1 MGAAV
6 RIPILK
12 VRVQV
17 WHASACHG
25 HLIRGEVVY
34 AGVVVLTVCR
44 RCFDKLDENDG
55 GARNSSD
62 QVESTFDSHLRP
74 PTRRAYLVSAQSSV
88 TNDQEKS
95 DNWSSGDE

>member
-1 MGAAV
+1 MENSFLYSSTQKTSGSPVEDYGAG
-6 RIPILK
+6 INIS
-12 VRVQV
+12 QY
-17 WHASACHG
+17 
-25 HLIRGEVVY
+25 E
-34 AGVVVLTVCR
+34 
-44 RCFDKLDENDG
+44 DKSSINPNLDENDG

-88 TNDQEKS
+88 TNDQEKL

>member
-1 MGAAV
+1 MLYYVTTNGKF
-6 RIPILK
+6 ILYSSTQK
-12 VRVQV
+12 NSGSPVEDYGTGINISQY
-17 WHASACHG
+17 
-25 HLIRGEVVY
+25 E
-34 AGVVVLTVCR
+34 
-44 RCFDKLDENDG
+44 DKSSINPNLGKNEG

>member
-1 MGAAV
+1 MLYYVTTNGKF
-6 RIPILK
+6 ILYSSTQK
-12 VRVQV
+12 NSGSPVEDYGTGINISQY
-17 WHASACHG
+17 
-25 HLIRGEVVY
+25 E
-34 AGVVVLTVCR
+34 
-44 RCFDKLDENDG
+44 DKSSINPNMDKNEG

-62 QVESTFDSHLRP
+62 KVESTFDSHLRP

>member
-1 MGAAV
+1 MENSFLYSSTPKTSGSPVEDYGA
-6 RIPILK
+6 RINTSQYEDKSSINP
-12 VRVQV
+12 
-17 WHASACHG
+17 
-25 HLIRGEVVY
+25 
-34 AGVVVLTVCR
+34 
-44 RCFDKLDENDG
+44 KLDENDC

-88 TNDQEKS
+88 TNDQEKL